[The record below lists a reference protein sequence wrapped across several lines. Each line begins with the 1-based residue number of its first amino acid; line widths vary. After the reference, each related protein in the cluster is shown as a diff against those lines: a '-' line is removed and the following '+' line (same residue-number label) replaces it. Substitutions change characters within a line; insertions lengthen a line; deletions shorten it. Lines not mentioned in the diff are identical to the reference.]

1 MSILCFASPKDRI
14 GKAIIQA
21 LENQLPDEGV
31 DFCTTA
37 GNLALK
43 LADDQNDE
51 KAAILL
57 PEDEEKLID
66 IYSIKKLFNT
76 IPVVLVLPSRERFV
90 EAMGYRMKPRMI
102 CYRDADVM
110 EAIDTLKDILK
121 DSWNVDIDKVRSH

>member
-14 GKAIIQA
+14 CKAIIQA
-21 LENQLPDEGV
+21 LENQIPDEGV

-76 IPVVLVLPSRERFV
+76 IPVVLVLPSRDRFV
-90 EAMGYRMKPRMI
+90 EAMGFRLKPRMI
-102 CYRDADVM
+102 CHRDAGVM
-110 EAIDTLKDILK
+110 ETIDILKDILK
-121 DSWNVDIDKVRSH
+121 DSWNVDIDKVRSY